1 MKKKN
6 DNLKIVIIILGVIV
20 VILLGIVIFCFGEL
34 FEERRELKD
43 FYQENYYNVDK
54 DVNDNVQNDVNE
66 TIENNDTTDDK
77 QTEKPSSDD
86 NDSTKKYITRDNAL
100 DIALNNAKVKKSDVY
115 DISVELDYKYNQTVY
130 EIDFNYQN
138 YEYEYYINAQSGKI
152 LHSFKEL
159 DH

>member
-6 DNLKIVIIILGVIV
+6 DNLKFVSIILGVIV
-20 VILLGIVIFCFGEL
+20 VILLGIVIFCFGEI

-43 FYQENYYNVDK
+43 FYDKHYYNV
-54 DVNDNVQNDVNE
+54 NNDVNE
-66 TIENNDTTDDK
+66 TIENNDSTDDK
-77 QTEKPSSDD
+77 QAEEPASE
-86 NDSTKKYITRDNAL
+86 KYITRDKAL
-100 DIALNNAKVKKSDVY
+100 DIALNNAKVKKNDVY

-138 YEYEYYINAQSGKI
+138 YEYEYYINAESGKI

>member
-6 DNLKIVIIILGVIV
+6 DNLKIVIIVLGVIV
-20 VILLGIVIFCFGEL
+20 FILLGVVIFCFGEL

-43 FYQENYYNVDK
+43 FYQENYYNVDN
-54 DVNDNVQNDVNE
+54 DVQDDVNE
-66 TIENNDTTDDK
+66 TIENNDMTDDK